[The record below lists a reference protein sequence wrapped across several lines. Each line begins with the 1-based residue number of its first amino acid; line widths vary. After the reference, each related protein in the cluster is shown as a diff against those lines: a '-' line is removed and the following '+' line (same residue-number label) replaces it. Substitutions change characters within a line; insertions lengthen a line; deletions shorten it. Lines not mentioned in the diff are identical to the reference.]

1 LQETKAASEAVAKL
15 KHLAVAPFSH
25 SITPTG
31 TLELKYPPKDT
42 AGSFVDCTVL
52 EYGVAGAGA
61 GLLLRHA
68 SQRCEVSAASR
79 GAIAPKSRNHV
90 SFSSCRKKLYFLVS
104 EETSVGSTLVVV
116 GLRTDRMSWLPI
128 RVEAGTAQKGT
139 MPMLCVHSVTG
150 LRASNFA
157 YVLNGGSVGMYCLQS
172 GQKLQT
178 VQNASWDSMTVAAGG
193 THMALSRSDG
203 PPEIW
208 FVELKSEGLQA
219 AEAVIDTLL
228 SAMKV

>member
-1 LQETKAASEAVAKL
+1 VANL
-15 KHLAVAPFSH
+15 KDLAVAPFSH
-25 SITPTG
+25 SITTTG

-42 AGSFVDCTVL
+42 AASFVDCIVL
-52 EYGVAGAGA
+52 EYGVSGAGA
-61 GLLLRHA
+61 GLLLRYA

-79 GAIAPKSRNHV
+79 GAIAPKSRNHL

-104 EETSVGSTLVVV
+104 EETSAGSTLVVV
-116 GLRTDRMSWLPI
+116 GMRTDRMSWLPI
-128 RVEAGTAQKGT
+128 RVNVGTAQKGT
-139 MPMLCVHSVTG
+139 MPVLCVHSVTG

-172 GQKLQT
+172 GQQLQT
-178 VQNASWDSMTVAAGG
+178 VQNAGWDSMTVAAGG
-193 THMALSRSDG
+193 TRMALSRSGG

-208 FVELKSEGLQA
+208 FVELKSESLQVA
-219 AEAVIDTLL
+219 DAVINTLL